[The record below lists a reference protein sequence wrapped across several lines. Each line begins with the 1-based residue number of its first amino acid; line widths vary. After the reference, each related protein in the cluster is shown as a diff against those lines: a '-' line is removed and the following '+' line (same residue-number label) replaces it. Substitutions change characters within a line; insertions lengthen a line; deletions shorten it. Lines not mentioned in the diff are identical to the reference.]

1 MVNAAYCG
9 DRHLWLPDDCID
21 ALTDPAKE
29 YRRDTQAPLSVV
41 SSRYQVVQ
49 PREVL
54 EFYRDLTE
62 VAGYELETA
71 GVLKAGRKFW
81 ALARTGKSAVLKGKD
96 VVNGYLLLATSCD
109 GTLAT
114 VAMPTTVRVVCNNTL
129 TIALRDGVG
138 AVKVPHSTAFDA
150 QAVIRPPF
158 HLHSLLDC
166 ARDHAGCASRK
177 LGDCPH
183 LSAQTSRPSR
193 HLRQGLK
200 YG

>member
-1 MVNAAYCG
+1 VG
-9 DRHLWLPDDCID
+9 
-21 ALTDPAKE
+21 
-29 YRRDTQAPLSVV
+29 
-41 SSRYQVVQ
+41 SRYNVVQ

-81 ALARTGKSAVLKGKD
+81 AWPALASLPLKGKD

-138 AVKVPHSTAFDA
+138 AVKVPTA
-150 QAVIRPPF
+150 RRLMPRR
-158 HLHSLLDC
+158 SN
-166 ARDHAGCASRK
+166 ASWVWQ
-177 LGDCPH
+177 LVSGTALCT
-183 LSAQTSRPSR
+183 A
-193 HLRQGLK
+193 
-200 YG
+200 